1 MKSLRVVFSS
11 AALLIA
17 LMLAC
22 FNLSNLLP
30 VDAWL
35 TVLVTPDDTVIS
47 QVLVHDTLL
56 PRMVMSLLT
65 GAGLG
70 LAGLI
75 FQQVL
80 KNPLAEPSTL
90 GVANGAQLGMTLATL
105 WGGQLISPY
114 AGALYGATAMGCL
127 VAIVIRGK
135 RLSPVSLILVGLVMT
150 LYCSAISQLIGL
162 YFHERLQSVLLWGTG
177 SLTQNGWGTVG
188 KLLPQLLV
196 FFLLTMLLIRPL
208 ILLGM
213 DDSISRNLGLRLHVV
228 RFVSLFIAICLTAA
242 LVTTSG
248 IIGFIGLFA
257 PLIARLLGARRL
269 TTLVVAAPA
278 TGALLLMISDQAVIL
293 LSTFWREVPTGTV
306 TAVLGA
312 PALLMLLPRL
322 REEKQIRTAGIG
334 DTHIMTRAV
343 STGIAAGITI
353 LFVLIA
359 LALFVGQGSTG
370 WQWSSHAT
378 WDFRLPRVV
387 AALASGAMLGL
398 AGCLIQRLTGN
409 PVASPEV
416 VGVSTGA
423 AAGLVLV
430 IMLVPGDLSGWLLPA
445 GCLGSVI
452 TLLVVTTIAGYRN
465 FSPQRMMLAGMALNA
480 AFMALLMLM
489 LAGGDPR
496 VSTLLTWFAG
506 STYGISASKAWSA
519 AAAAIALGLLTP
531 LIRRWL
537 TLLPLGAT
545 VARATGVPLTAS
557 RLTIMCI
564 ASVLT
569 ATSTFIVGPLS
580 FVGLMA
586 PHAARALG
594 YRSATSQMCI
604 SALAGSALM
613 VASDWIG
620 RMLIFPF
627 QLPAGLVAALVGV
640 PFFLW
645 LIRRS

>member
-1 MKSLRVVFSS
+1 MKTQRTRIISLSLVV
-11 AALLIA
+11 ALL
-17 LMLAC
+17 LAG
-22 FNLSNLLP
+22 FNLSNVLP
-30 VDAWL
+30 VHVWL
-35 TVLVTPDDTVIS
+35 SGLIAPDNNVIS
-47 QVLVHDTLL
+47 QVLFHDTLL
-56 PRMVMSLLT
+56 PRIVMSLLT

-70 LAGLI
+70 LAGLL

-80 KNPLAEPSTL
+80 QNPLAEPSTL

-105 WGGQLISPY
+105 WGGQLITPY
-114 AGALYGATAMGCL
+114 AGALYGAMAMGIL

-150 LYCSAISQLIGL
+150 LYCSAVSQLIGL

-177 SLTQNGWGTVG
+177 SLTQNGWGNVV
-188 KLLPQLLV
+188 KLMPQLLM
-196 FFLLTMLLIRPL
+196 FFLLSFLLIRPL
-208 ILLGM
+208 TLLGM

-228 RFVSLFIAICLTAA
+228 RFVSLFIAVCLTAA

-257 PLIARLLGARRL
+257 PLIARLFGARRL
-269 TTLVVAAPA
+269 NQLIVAAPFV
-278 TGALLLMISDQAVIL
+278 GALLLFISDQAVIL
-293 LSTFWREVPTGTV
+293 LSLIWREVPTGTV
-306 TAVLGA
+306 TALLGA
-312 PALLMLLPRL
+312 PALLWLLPRL
-322 REEKQIRTAGIG
+322 RENMQPKAPVAGDFPEKKRKLSNGL
-334 DTHIMTRAV
+334 AV
-343 STGIAAGITI
+343 GIT
-353 LFVLIA
+353 VLLLLIT
-359 LALFVGQGSTG
+359 LALYLGQNSSG
-370 WQWSSHAT
+370 WQWSSQST
-378 WDFRLPRVV
+378 LDFRLPRVV
-387 AALASGAMLGL
+387 AALAAGAMLGL

-409 PVASPEV
+409 PIASPEV

-423 AAGLVLV
+423 AAGLVIV

-452 TLLVVTTIAGYRN
+452 TLFTVTTLAGYRN
-465 FSPQRMMLAGMALNA
+465 FSAQRMMLAGMALNA
-480 AFMALLMLM
+480 AFMALLMSM

-519 AAAAIALGLLTP
+519 LAVAAALGLITP
-531 LIRRWL
+531 LLRRWL
-537 TLLPLGAT
+537 TLLPLGESI
-545 VARATGVPLTAS
+545 ARSAGMPLTAS
-557 RLTIMCI
+557 RLSIMCV
-564 ASVLT
+564 AAVLT

-586 PHAARALG
+586 PHTARALG
-594 YRSATSQMCI
+594 YRSASAQLVI
-604 SALAGSALM
+604 SAVAGSALM
-613 VASDWIG
+613 VGSDWLG

-645 LIRRS
+645 LIRRA

>member
-1 MKSLRVVFSS
+1 MKTLRTTFISASLFI
-11 AALLIA
+11 ALL
-17 LMLAC
+17 LTG
-22 FNLSNLLP
+22 FNLSNVLP
-30 VDAWL
+30 VHVWL
-35 TVLVTPDDTVIS
+35 SGLLAPDGTVIS
-47 QVLVHDTLL
+47 QVLFHDTQL
-56 PRMVMSLLT
+56 PRIVMSLLT

-70 LAGLI
+70 LAGLL

-105 WGGQLISPY
+105 WGGQLVTPY
-114 AGALYGATAMGCL
+114 AGALYGATVMGAL
-127 VAIVIRGK
+127 VAVVIRGK

-177 SLTQNGWGTVG
+177 SLTQNGWGNVE
-188 KLLPQLLV
+188 KLLPQLMA
-196 FFLLTMLLIRPL
+196 FFLLSLLLIRPL

-213 DDSISRNLGLRLHVV
+213 DDSISRNLGLRLHAM
-228 RFVSLFIAICLTAA
+228 RFVSLFIAVCLTAA

-269 TTLVVAAPA
+269 TQLIIVAPFI
-278 TGALLLMISDQAVIL
+278 GALLLFISDQAVIL
-293 LSTFWREVPTGTV
+293 LSGIWREVPTGTV
-306 TAVLGA
+306 TAILGA
-312 PALLMLLPRL
+312 PALLWLLPRL
-322 REEKQIRTAGIG
+322 RENMQPKAAVMG
-334 DTHIMTRAV
+334 DYPARKRKL
-343 STGIAAGITI
+343 STGLAVGIT
-353 LFVLIA
+353 VLLLLIT
-359 LALFVGQGSTG
+359 LALYIGRYSSG
-370 WQWSSHAT
+370 WQWSSQAT

-387 AALASGAMLGL
+387 AALAAGSMLGL

-409 PVASPEV
+409 PIASPEV

-423 AAGLVLV
+423 AAGLVMV
-430 IMLVPGDLSGWLLPA
+430 IMFVPGDLTGWLLPA

-452 TLLVVTTIAGYRN
+452 TLFIVTTLAGYRN
-465 FSPQRMMLAGMALNA
+465 FSAQRMMLAGMALNA

-496 VSTLLTWFAG
+496 VSTLLAWFAG
-506 STYGISASKAWSA
+506 STYGIPAAKAWAAVAVA
-519 AAAAIALGLLTP
+519 AASGLLMP
-531 LIRRWL
+531 LLIRWL
-537 TLLPLGAT
+537 TLLPLGET

-594 YRSATSQMCI
+594 YRNAASQLCI
-604 SALAGSALM
+604 SALAGSVLM
-613 VASDWIG
+613 VASDWAG
-620 RMLIFPF
+620 RMIIFPF

-645 LIRRS
+645 LIRRA